1 MNLSRYNE
9 FLSGTG
15 VNLKIVRYYYYGMSE
30 HVLRS
35 KIYVKSSVFTPG
47 NFAIPVN
54 CDGMRGAQRRKR

>member
-15 VNLKIVRYYYYGMSE
+15 VNLRYYYYGISE